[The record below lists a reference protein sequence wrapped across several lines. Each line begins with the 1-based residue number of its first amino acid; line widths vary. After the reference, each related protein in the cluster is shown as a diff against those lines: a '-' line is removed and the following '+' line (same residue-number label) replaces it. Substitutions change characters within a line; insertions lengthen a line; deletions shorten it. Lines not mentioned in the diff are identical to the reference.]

1 MNVARLL
8 TFLTGGDVER
18 NFFAFLQG
26 FETIALNRGKV
37 SEEVFTTFDPA
48 AGDIEPGD
56 EERPATVHGSTVSNG
71 PFSKDTPW
79 GGKPYQLPLA
89 RRARYWAMRKA
100 AGRIMKAPSPTRRVE
115 EAETLI
121 LAALA
126 RADPTL
132 MVIAEEE
139 AWEEFFRTSDL
150 EGEDAVGYSSGLLPP
165 KGIRVGC
172 ICMDGT
178 RKDDRGRGAC
188 GGFGGVRFW
197 LYQINEDSVAMYPTS
212 RHRIHPEPLS
222 EMETNNLSSRNAF
235 AAEPPAKRRSWY
247 DYRLEDV
254 LIAMMVCITIG
265 YVAKMWFR
273 HD

>member
-1 MNVARLL
+1 MRTIYCILVFSLL
-8 TFLTGGDVER
+8 VGQNTSLAQELTGEVLDAIHEKLAR
-18 NFFAFLQG
+18 EMEDNFFNG
-26 FETIALNRGKV
+26 E
-37 SEEVFTTFDPA
+37 SEDSV
-48 AGDIEPGD
+48 
-56 EERPATVHGSTVSNG
+56 
-71 PFSKDTPW
+71 
-79 GGKPYQLPLA
+79 
-89 RRARYWAMRKA
+89 
-100 AGRIMKAPSPTRRVE
+100 
-115 EAETLI
+115 
-121 LAALA
+121 
-126 RADPTL
+126 
-132 MVIAEEE
+132 VIAEEE

-212 RHRIHPEPLS
+212 RHRIHPEPLT